1 MKQSHNEVG
10 SRLLKVTG
18 MLPSYNLSMQNQI
31 KNKLESW
38 GLKKKWR
45 IQSLNIKKSFI
56 SLMLEN
62 FNFTIYFF
70 HEIIFLVALPG
81 N

>member
-1 MKQSHNEVG
+1 MKQLHNEVG

-31 KNKLESW
+31 KSKLESW